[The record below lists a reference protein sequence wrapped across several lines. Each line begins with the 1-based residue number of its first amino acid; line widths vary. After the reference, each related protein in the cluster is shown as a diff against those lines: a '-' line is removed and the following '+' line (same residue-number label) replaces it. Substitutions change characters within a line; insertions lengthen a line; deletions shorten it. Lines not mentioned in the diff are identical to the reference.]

1 VRGGGWPEVRP
12 SGRPPGRLAP
22 PVLLGMVLVIAAA
35 GLVYELVMAAVA
47 SYVLGDSVTQF
58 STIIGVYLS
67 ALGLGAYLSRFVDR
81 RLASTFVDV
90 EVATAVIGGLSAP
103 GLFVAFAYTSA
114 FHLILYSIVVLTGVL
129 VGLELPL
136 LIRIL
141 RREYELKELIARTLT
156 FDYAGALVG
165 SLAFSLLLVPRLGLV
180 QTSLACGMLNA
191 LVGLASTWVLTGSD
205 ERERRSLRRARWLA
219 LSVAL
224 LLLGVLLHAERLTSV
239 AEAGLYQ
246 ERITLAQ
253 QSAYQRIVLAESG
266 GNKKLYLNG
275 NLQFSSADEHR
286 YHEALVHP
294 AMATAQQPEDILIGG
309 GGDGLAVRE
318 VFKWPGVEQVTV
330 VDLDQQ
336 VTDLARSHP
345 DFVRLNQDALNDPR
359 VTIVNADAMVWFAK
373 SRETFD
379 VIILDFPDPS
389 NFSLGKLYSRQ
400 FYRTAIERLRPRGA
414 LVVQSTSP
422 LFARTAYWCVV
433 STLRSAGFAALP
445 YHVFVPS
452 FGEWGYVLATRSPA
466 EPPAHLPP
474 VALRYLNPSIL
485 RSMLEFP
492 PDMSEVF
499 AKVNRLNNQALV
511 GYYLEAW
518 KRWN

>member
-1 VRGGGWPEVRP
+1 
-12 SGRPPGRLAP
+12 
-22 PVLLGMVLVIAAA
+22 MVLIIAAA

-81 RLASTFVDV
+81 RLAMTFVNV
-90 EVATAVIGGLSAP
+90 ELAAAVIGGLSAP
-103 GLFVAFAYTSA
+103 GLFVAFAYTGA
-114 FHLILYSIVVLTGVL
+114 FHLILYSTVILTGVL

-180 QTSLACGMLNA
+180 QTSLACGLLNA
-191 LVGLASTWVLTGSD
+191 LVALTSTWVLTGHD
-205 ERERRSLRRARWLA
+205 ERECRSLARVRWLA
-219 LSVAL
+219 ATVAV
-224 LLLGVLLHAERLTSV
+224 LLLGVLFQAERLTSF
-239 AEAGLYQ
+239 AEAGLYR
-246 ERITLAQ
+246 ERVTLAQ
-253 QSAYQRIVLAESG
+253 QSAYQRIVLVESG
-266 GNKKLYLNG
+266 GSKNLYLNG

-294 AMATAQQPEDILIGG
+294 AMATAEHPSSVLIGG

-318 VFKWPGVEQVTV
+318 VLKWPDVERVVV

-336 VTDLARSHP
+336 ITDLARRHP
-345 DFVRLNQDALNDPR
+345 DFVQLNQNALNDPR
-359 VTIVNADAMVWFAK
+359 VTVANADAMVWFAQ
-373 SRETFD
+373 SREVFD
-379 VIILDFPDPS
+379 VVILDFPDPS
-389 NFSLGKLYSRQ
+389 NFSLGKLYSLR
-400 FYRTAIERLRPRGA
+400 FYRTALERLRPGGA

-422 LFARTAYWCVV
+422 HFARAAYWCVV
-433 STLRSAGFAALP
+433 STLRRAGFVARP

-452 FGEWGYVLATRSPA
+452 FGEWGYVLATRSA
-466 EPPAHLPP
+466 VKPPAQLP
-474 VALRYLNPSIL
+474 ALTLRYLDSTIL
-485 RSMLEFP
+485 RSMLDFP
-492 PDMSEVF
+492 PDMSEVP
-499 AKVNRLNNQALV
+499 ARINRLNNQALV
-511 GYYLEAW
+511 SYYLDAW